1 MKTKPLQEPENKEF
15 IQTSPP
21 FVLSGIS
28 VPKNIKDAK
37 RILSKLISAF
47 IKGEIEDQRAKT
59 LCYLL
64 NSFVMI
70 IKENDFEIRLKL
82 LETNMR
88 GKKWQN
94 KI

>member
-1 MKTKPLQEPENKEF
+1 MKTKSLQEPKNKEVK
-15 IQTSPP
+15 QTSPP
-21 FVLSGIS
+21 LVLSGIS
-28 VPKNIKDAK
+28 APKNIKDAK

-70 IKENDFEIRLKL
+70 VRDNDFETRLQL
-82 LETNMR
+82 LE
-88 GKKWQN
+88 
-94 KI
+94 

>member
-1 MKTKPLQEPENKEF
+1 MKTKSLQEPKNKEVK
-15 IQTSPP
+15 QTSPP
-21 FVLSGIS
+21 LVLSGIS
-28 VPKNIKDAK
+28 APKNIKDAK

-70 IKENDFEIRLKL
+70 VRDNDFETRLQL
-82 LETNMR
+82 LESNM
-88 GKKWQN
+88 KSDK
-94 KI
+94 